1 MASCLKAKARQG
13 AYHKKGALTN
23 VLGKARKPKRA
34 FCLKEKA
41 RDALSFLKWKTHE
54 AQVRDKAQKANR
66 LFSSL

>member
-13 AYHKKGALTN
+13 AEPKGF
-23 VLGKARKPKRA
+23 VDYK
-34 FCLKEKA
+34 KA

-66 LFSSL
+66 LFSSLLVSLR